1 MKNNLLLGITGSIAA
16 SKTVKLYELF
26 KDHYNIKLVST
37 SEGLKYLDDN
47 FKTNNKI
54 ISSWDN
60 ETGSPHIELSRWA
73 DKFIIYPATANFISK
88 LNHGISDDI
97 LSATVLMYKDSI
109 YIAPA
114 MHEEMYINEI
124 TQKNILELSKK
135 HIFCGPKYG
144 KLDIGDEGIGR
155 MLEPE
160 ELINIVEKTK
170 DKIIV
175 TSGPTFEHIDL
186 VRGITNSS
194 SGKQGRA
201 IAFELLSKGYDVIY
215 IHSDLIKPV
224 PHAKNIN
231 YSSSDDLY
239 KSILSNIKDV
249 KQIYM
254 TSAVSDFIP
263 ENFNKKL
270 NRESGELYLKLSPN
284 IDIIKTIKSQY
295 KDVKVIGFSAQL
307 DDELNFDKIN
317 NKNCDYLVIN
327 NLKDNYFGS
336 DNNKIYII
344 DRDKLI
350 YESSVENKN
359 IIAQHIIKNTTS

>member
-16 SKTVKLYELF
+16 SKTEKLYNLL
-26 KDHYNIKLVST
+26 KDQYNIKFVST
-37 SEGLKYLDDN
+37 SEGLKYLEDN
-47 FKTNNKI
+47 FKKNNYI

-73 DKFIIYPATANFISK
+73 DKFIIYPATANFIAK

-97 LSATVLMYKDSI
+97 LSATALMYKDSI

-114 MHEEMYINEI
+114 MHEEMYLNEV
-124 TQKNILELSKK
+124 TQENILNLSKK

-144 KLDIGDEGIGR
+144 KLDIGDEGLGR
-155 MLEPE
+155 MIEPD
-160 ELINIVEKTK
+160 ELVNIIENTNE
-170 DKIIV
+170 KIIV
-175 TSGPTFEHIDL
+175 TSGPTFENIDL

-201 IAFELLSKGYDVIY
+201 IAYELLAKGFDVIY

-239 KSILSNIKDV
+239 QSILNNIKDV
-249 KQIYM
+249 KKIYM

-263 ENFNKKL
+263 EKFNKKM
-270 NRESGELYLKLSPN
+270 NRESGEFSLKMSPN

-295 KDVKVIGFSAQL
+295 KDIKVIGFSAQL
-307 DDELNFDKIN
+307 DDNLNFEKIN
-317 NKNCDYLVIN
+317 SKNCDYLVIN

-350 YESSVENKN
+350 YESPVENKN